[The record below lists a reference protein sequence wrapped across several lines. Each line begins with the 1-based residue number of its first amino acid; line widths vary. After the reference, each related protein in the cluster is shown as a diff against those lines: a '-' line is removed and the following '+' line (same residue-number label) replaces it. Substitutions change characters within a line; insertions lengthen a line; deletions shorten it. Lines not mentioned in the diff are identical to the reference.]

1 LTVISELLSLENT
14 MLMHGKRRAELIV
27 EYAIHRP
34 SSEIAQRTMLSSFQ
48 ELFLIILRTSQAHFK
63 NHLACLNVPDFDSID
78 GSRDDS
84 ITSVVELADDP
95 VI

>member
-1 LTVISELLSLENT
+1 
-14 MLMHGKRRAELIV
+14 
-27 EYAIHRP
+27 
-34 SSEIAQRTMLSSFQ
+34 MLSSFQ
-48 ELFLIILRTSQAHFK
+48 ELFLIILRTSQAHFM

-84 ITSVVELADDP
+84 IASVVELAADDP